1 MIMYLFVKFIEDIV
15 VPVGDIR
22 EWRSGFELLEGSS
35 WGMFGT
41 EIDGAWLFGLDGL
54 VDSELFHH
62 FQNFV
67 KAGVA

>member
-35 WGMFGT
+35 GGMFGT
-41 EIDGAWLFGLDGL
+41 EIDRA
-54 VDSELFHH
+54 
-62 FQNFV
+62 
-67 KAGVA
+67 